1 MRIYG
6 IDLSKEKFDVAYLNT
21 SGEEKLKVVDNKL
34 NSISK
39 FISTLPKDCWLCAEH
54 TGCYSDLLVFMC
66 NQEDIPIS
74 LMPGYTVKHS
84 LGIIKGKSDPIDAK
98 KLREFG
104 TRFSDKLTKTHF
116 HTENIAELRELH
128 ALRAQLVK
136 ARKLLT
142 TSNKGRTHLPFQSI
156 STQKHAIETITEI
169 KKQIK
174 SVEQEI
180 DLIIRSSE
188 ELFMS
193 FKLATSITGVGPVIT
208 TELIIKTG
216 NFKVIDT
223 AKKASSFA
231 GVCPFPNASGK
242 MVGKSKTSNLA
253 DKRLKSLLF
262 MGAKAA
268 AKHNP
273 DFRLYFQRKTL
284 EGKHYYLIM
293 NNISNKMLRTIY
305 SVVKN
310 NKPYERNYL
319 TRDPR
324 ENINQNFENNV
335 A

>member
-1 MRIYG
+1 MQIYG

-21 SGEEKLKVVDNKL
+21 SGEEKLKVVDNEL

-39 FISTLPKDCWLCAEH
+39 FISKLPKDCWICAEH
-54 TGCYSDLLVFMC
+54 TGNYSDLLVFLC
-66 NQEDIPIS
+66 NQEGIPIS
-74 LMPGYTVKHS
+74 LVPGYTVKHS
-84 LGIIKGKSDPIDAK
+84 LGIVKGKSDPIDAK
-98 KLREFG
+98 KIREFG
-104 TRFSDKLTKTHF
+104 TRFSDKITKTFF

-128 ALRAQLVK
+128 ALRNQLVK

-142 TSNKGRTHLPFQSI
+142 TSNKGRKHLPFQSI
-156 STQKHAIETITEI
+156 STQKHAVETINEI
-169 KKQIK
+169 EKQIK
-174 SVEQEI
+174 SVEEEMDSIIQE
-180 DLIIRSSE
+180 SE
-188 ELFMS
+188 ELFKN
-193 FKLATSITGVGPVIT
+193 FKLATSIPGVGPVIT

-216 NFKVIDT
+216 NFKAIDT

-242 MVGKSKTSNLA
+242 MVGKSKTNNLA
-253 DKRLKSLLF
+253 DKKLKSFLF

-305 SVVKN
+305 SVINN
-310 NKPYERNYL
+310 NKPYERNYI
-319 TRDPR
+319 TKDPR
-324 ENINQNFENNV
+324 EMFNKNSEKKV